1 MPDGLDHIV
10 HAVRDLDAAA
20 EFYRRAGFMVGVR
33 NRHPWGTHNRVVQLK
48 NFYIEILEVA
58 EPEKIVP
65 HGKRSFSF
73 GAYNRDFLKSREGFS
88 MLLLN
93 SRDAIADARAF
104 EAAGI
109 GNSDVFEFAREGVR
123 PDGTMV
129 KLAFSLAFAEDKGS
143 AHARFAVCQHHFPEN
158 FWNPA
163 FQDHANGSRAAHGV
177 VLVADRPAD
186 HRTFL
191 RAFTGVDEPQSTSA
205 STAARTDNGEIEILE
220 PGAFHDRFGISAG
233 LSGEGMLLNAI
244 CFEVDDLDRAEQWH
258 RRHGI
263 ASDRHQGRLVISP
276 DIAYGA
282 TLSFETAK
290 QA

>member
-48 NFYIEILEVA
+48 NFYIEILEIA

-73 GAYNRDFLKSREGFS
+73 GAYNRDFLASREGFS
-88 MLLLN
+88 MLLLG
-93 SRDAIADARAF
+93 SRDAAADARAF
-104 EAAGI
+104 ERAGI
-109 GNSDVFEFAREGVR
+109 GNSDVFEFAREGTR
-123 PDGTMV
+123 PDGTVV

-143 AHARFAVCQHHFPEN
+143 PHTRFAVCQHHFPQN

-177 VLVADRPAD
+177 VLVADDPAD
-186 HRTFL
+186 HRPFL
-191 RAFTGVDEPQSTSA
+191 LAFTGVDEPQSTS
-205 STAARTDNGEIEILE
+205 SGLTAQTENGEIEILE
-220 PGAFHDRFGISAG
+220 PSAFHDRFGISPE
-233 LSGEGMLLNAI
+233 LSGEGMLLNAL
-244 CFEVDDLDRAEQWH
+244 CFEVDDLDRAEESH

-263 ASDRHQGRLVISP
+263 AFHRHQGRLVISP
-276 DIAYGA
+276 EVAYGA
-282 TLSFETAK
+282 TLAFEAI
-290 QA
+290 QRA

>member
-20 EFYRRAGFMVGVR
+20 EFYRGAGFMVGVR

-73 GAYNRDFLKSREGFS
+73 GAYHREFLSSREGFS
-88 MLLLN
+88 MLLLR
-93 SRDAIADARAF
+93 SRDAGADARAF
-104 EAAGI
+104 DAAGI
-109 GNSDVFEFAREGVR
+109 GNSDVFEFAREGIR
-123 PDGTMV
+123 PDGTVV

-143 AHARFAVCQHHFPEN
+143 PHARFAVCQHHFPEN

-163 FQDHANGSRAAHGV
+163 FQNHANGARAAVGV
-177 VLVADRPAD
+177 VLVADKPAD
-186 HRTFL
+186 HEAFV
-191 RAFTGVDEPQSTSA
+191 RAFTGMDEPQSTS
-205 STAARTDNGEIEILE
+205 SGITAQTENGEIEILE
-220 PGAFHDRFGISAG
+220 SAAFHDRFGISPG

-244 CFEVDDLDRAEQWH
+244 CFGVDDLDRTEQWH
-258 RRHGI
+258 HRHGI
-263 ASDRHQGRLVISP
+263 ASYRHQGRLVISP